1 MNKFDLPFK
10 DPQPQGP
17 ATSACVGREV
27 VAPMC
32 KPSRMLRA
40 AQRGLSMVEL
50 ALVLI
55 VASLILA
62 AAFYGFSQQQRQ
74 VEVQE
79 NQSAISKIVSTLQS
93 MYGKTGTYGD
103 VTTAIAIQ
111 ARAIPPNLRIG
122 TTNTAQ
128 NSYGGAV
135 TVAPVNCVTTNDC
148 MTLSWGGVSPSQ
160 CAELILGVQS
170 YVRRVQIG
178 ATEIKALDGVLN
190 QATLATTCDGAGPH
204 NLIFTFGRGA

>member
-1 MNKFDLPFK
+1 MNHFSLPEQASSRASLQNAA
-10 DPQPQGP
+10 P
-17 ATSACVGREV
+17 SA
-27 VAPMC
+27 
-32 KPSRMLRA
+32 PSRSVGGGKVLRM

-55 VASLILA
+55 VASLLLA
-62 AAFYGFSQQQRQ
+62 AGFYGFSQQQRQ
-74 VEVQE
+74 VEIQG
-79 NQSAISKIVSTLQS
+79 NQGSISQIISSLQA

-103 VTTAIAIQ
+103 VSTAVAIQ
-111 ARAIPPNLRIG
+111 SRAIPPNLRIPG
-122 TTNTAQ
+122 TNTAA
-128 NSYGGAV
+128 NGYGGAV

-148 MTLSWGGVSPSQ
+148 MTLSWGGVSPNQ

-178 ATEIKALDGVLN
+178 AVEVKALDGVVN

>member
-1 MNKFDLPFK
+1 MNDLNTHKGASTVPEAAAVAV
-10 DPQPQGP
+10 DET
-17 ATSACVGREV
+17 AMARHGR
-27 VAPMC
+27 
-32 KPSRMLRA
+32 KLYRM

-74 VEVQE
+74 VEIQE
-79 NQSAISKIVSTLQS
+79 NQAVISKIISSLQA
-93 MYGKTGTYGD
+93 MYGKTGTYGN

-111 ARAIPPNLRIG
+111 SRAIPPNLRIG
-122 TTNTAQ
+122 TGNTAQ

-135 TVAPVNCVTTNDC
+135 TVAPVNCVTANDC
-148 MTLSWGGVSPSQ
+148 MTLTWEGVSPNQ

-190 QATLATTCDGAGPH
+190 QGTLATTCDGAGPH
-204 NLIFTFGRGA
+204 SLIFTFGRGA